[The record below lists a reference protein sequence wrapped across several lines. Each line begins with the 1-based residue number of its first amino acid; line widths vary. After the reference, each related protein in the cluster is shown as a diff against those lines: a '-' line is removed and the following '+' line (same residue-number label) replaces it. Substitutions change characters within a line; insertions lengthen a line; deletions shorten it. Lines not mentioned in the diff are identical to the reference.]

1 MRIKSIYKKNLKM
14 TVGKIASQIAHAVK
28 NLGITPED
36 SDIIVLSVSNK
47 KFYELI
53 RENRNCYIQKDKGLS
68 EVDVETETAAA
79 WVVKDEEMKND
90 VMKEQLISFETAKL
104 CPQNAPVAWNLCGDK
119 PIVMSPTQSL
129 LQKWLRE
136 NHDLHIMIHCAY
148 TDKTETKIIY
158 YRWNQRIT
166 SNDFDTYEQ
175 ALEYGLQEALKS
187 INVSHL
193 R

>member
-136 NHDLHIMIHCAY
+136 ECNIYIWVFCLVFSKKFAVRVE
-148 TDKTETKIIY
+148 TDIEHGKT
-158 YRWNQRIT
+158 YRT
-166 SNDFDTYEQ
+166 FDTWED
-175 ALEYGLQEALKS
+175 ALEKGLQKGLKS